1 MVVVEVAV
9 AGDGI
14 ARLVD
19 LAEVGHN
26 AEDIDMVVARR
37 DCVGIVSEGYT
48 TTGPDLS
55 ELALA
60 LSVPSWIG

>member
-1 MVVVEVAV
+1 MAS
-9 AGDGI
+9 GGI

-26 AEDIDMVVARR
+26 AEDIDMVVAGR
-37 DCVGIVSEGYT
+37 DFVGIVSEGYT

-55 ELALA
+55 ELVLA